1 MPYLLYH
8 HFDPTFDHQNLK
20 PGLAVGKGKVDH
32 YNLGYVQNVVKG
44 QVLAEFIPI
53 DDTDDP
59 VIDRNHIF
67 EEPLLPVG
75 PNCKVDPDSP
85 LRVVA
90 DANGY
95 VFYNDGLITVKR
107 MLNVRRDVDFHT
119 GNIFFV
125 SDIAVHGDVRAGFE
139 VQGNN
144 ILVKGIIEGATVRA
158 RGSLAVEGGA
168 RGSGGSGL
176 LDAGDTL
183 RVPFAESMELRA
195 HGNIL
200 IEKFCL
206 HSLVYAATNLVVK
219 NRLQGGTVHCNG
231 LVYVETHLGNP
242 KGTPTATRINMGYD
256 PFTMRKLDRLEQHIR
271 ELQDSL
277 THIAGIAGNL
287 GSDSAPG
294 KRLDNARKKLNRL
307 IRQREALWAALTED
321 EARATLCRVVVPGTV
336 YPGVEI
342 SIGKAFF
349 EVEHEMNNVSFSLAD
364 GSIVVTSP
372 AIIKKK
378 A

>member
-53 DDTDDP
+53 EDTDDP
-59 VIDRNHIF
+59 VIDKHLIF
-67 EEPLLPVG
+67 DEPILPVG
-75 PNCKVDPDSP
+75 PNCKVDPESP
-85 LRVVA
+85 MRMVA

-95 VFYNDGLITVKR
+95 VFYNEGLITVKR

-158 RGSLAVEGGA
+158 RGSLAIEGGA
-168 RGSGGSGL
+168 RGSNGGGL
-176 LDAGDTL
+176 LDVGDTL
-183 RVPFAESMELRA
+183 RVPFAESMEMRA
-195 HGNIL
+195 QGNIL
-200 IEKFCL
+200 IEKYCL
-206 HSLVYAATNLVVK
+206 HCLVYAATNLVVK

-231 LVYVETHLGNP
+231 LVYVENHLGNP
-242 KGTPTATRINMGYD
+242 KGAPTATRINMGYD
-256 PFTMRKLDRLEQHIR
+256 PFRIRKLDRLEQHIK
-271 ELQDSL
+271 ELQDTL
-277 THIAGIAGNL
+277 NHLEAVAMN
-287 GSDSAPG
+287 APPESPAAQ
-294 KRLDNARKKLNRL
+294 RLVTARKKLSRL
-307 IRQREALWAALTED
+307 LRQREALWARVDED
-321 EARATLCRVVVPGTV
+321 EAKATHCRVVVPGTV

-342 SIGKAFF
+342 SIGRAYF
-349 EVEHEMNNVSFSLAD
+349 EVVHEMHNVSFTLEDS
-364 GSIVVTSP
+364 SIVVTSP
-372 AIIKKK
+372 AMTKKR